1 MIKNA
6 KMKADASVE
15 DIDYRPTRRLN
26 KRQISALTNCDWI
39 NQGDHLIITG
49 PTGVGKTWLACAF
62 GNQAVRR
69 GPPVMYR
76 RFTQFLEEIEIARGD
91 GSLPKLRATI
101 AKAKLLILD
110 DWGLSALSTRNRQ
123 DLLEIV
129 DDHTGTASIA
139 ITSQLPIAQWHGYLG
154 ELTIAD
160 AVMDRLVHGAH
171 FVEIAGESM
180 RKVR

>member
-1 MIKNA
+1 
-6 KMKADASVE
+6 
-15 DIDYRPTRRLN
+15 
-26 KRQISALTNCDWI
+26 
-39 NQGDHLIITG
+39 
-49 PTGVGKTWLACAF
+49 
-62 GNQAVRR
+62 
-69 GPPVMYR
+69 MYR